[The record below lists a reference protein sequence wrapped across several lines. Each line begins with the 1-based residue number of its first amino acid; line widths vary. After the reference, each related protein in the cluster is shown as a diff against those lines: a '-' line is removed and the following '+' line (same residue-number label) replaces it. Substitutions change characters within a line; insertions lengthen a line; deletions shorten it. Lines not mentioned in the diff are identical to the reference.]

1 MDSTNNSQETSPA
14 GGSGTSAA
22 GGYGT
27 ESAGA
32 SRRRRSTKPAHAVKA
47 ERQED
52 SFTMR
57 DALVFCGIPVLV
69 VLLIRLL
76 LVGCY
81 TIPSRSMESTIEPG
95 DRVLTT
101 KLTPKVFSLK
111 RGDVVVFH
119 DPANWLSGESESAS
133 GDDYLIKRLIG
144 LPGDVVEC
152 KGSGQ
157 PVTVNGVA
165 IDETPYLKAGVQ
177 PSSFP
182 FKVTVSKGHVF
193 VMGDNRANSADSR
206 YHQDDG
212 DNGLVPVNKVVGV
225 ALVRYWPLNRLSTI
239 SGHHD
244 VFRNV
249 PERAA
254 A

>member
-1 MDSTNNSQETSPA
+1 MIPLLWNCMMSVGGGWFFLTASEMISVNNRTYALP
-14 GGSGTSAA
+14 GIGSFVAQAA
-22 GGYGT
+22 
-27 ESAGA
+27 
-32 SRRRRSTKPAHAVKA
+32 A
-47 ERQED
+47 EENLAAICWAIV
-52 SFTMR
+52 TM
-57 DALVFCGIPVLV
+57 VLV

-101 KLTPKVFSLK
+101 KLTPKIFALK

-119 DPANWLSGESESAS
+119 DPANWLAGESDSTLGE
-133 GDDYLIKRLIG
+133 DYLIKRLIG

-152 KGSGQ
+152 KGGGS
-157 PVTVNGVA
+157 PITINGVA
-165 IDETPYLKAGVQ
+165 IDETAYIKDGVQ

-182 FKVTVSKGHVF
+182 FKVTVSENHIF
-193 VMGDNRANSADSR
+193 VMGDNRSNSADSR

-212 DNGLVPVNKVVGV
+212 DNGLVPIGKVVGV
-225 ALVRYWPLNRLSTI
+225 ALVRYWPLNRLSTV

-244 VFRNV
+244 VFRDV
-249 PERAA
+249 PEGTAA
-254 A
+254 